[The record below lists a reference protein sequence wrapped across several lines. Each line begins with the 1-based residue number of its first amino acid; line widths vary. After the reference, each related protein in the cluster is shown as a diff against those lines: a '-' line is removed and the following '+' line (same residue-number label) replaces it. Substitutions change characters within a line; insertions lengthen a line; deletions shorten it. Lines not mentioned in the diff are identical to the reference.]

1 VVSAARAWSDDE
13 VGPGPLSRGAAAV
26 YRMLVLE
33 ALLVLTTLPTAVL
46 VVLLDRSAANLPLFA
61 AALLPVGPAVVAGLA
76 AARAWEVDPDLSPA
90 RGFWRAY
97 RRDALGTLAWW
108 APLLAVLAVLAVN
121 AAHAELVPGGA
132 ALRPAVLV
140 LAALLVV
147 VGGHLAVLQARFAFR
162 LRDAVRVA
170 LAEVV
175 PQWRFSLGVL
185 SLLLV
190 GAAVTVLAFDV
201 VTVLLAW
208 AGVLLL
214 HAMARPL
221 VADVT
226 ERFTVHD

>member
-1 VVSAARAWSDDE
+1 MSGARAWNDGE
-13 VGPGPLSRGAAAV
+13 VGPGALSRGTAAL
-26 YRMLVLE
+26 YRVLVLE

-46 VVLLDRSAANLPLFA
+46 VVLLDRSAANLPLYA
-61 AALLPVGPAVVAGLA
+61 VALLPVGPALVAGLA
-76 AARAWEVDPDLSPA
+76 AARSWEVDQDLSPS

-108 APLLAVLAVLAVN
+108 APLLAVLTVLALN

-132 ALRPAVLV
+132 ALRPAGLV
-140 LAALLVV
+140 LAALLSV

-162 LRDAVRVA
+162 LRDAVRIA
-170 LAEVV
+170 LAQVV

-190 GAAVTVLAFDV
+190 GATVTALAFDV
-201 VTVLLAW
+201 VTLLLAW

-214 HAMARPL
+214 HVMARPL

>member
-1 VVSAARAWSDDE
+1 MSAARAWTDDE
-13 VGPGPLSRGAAAV
+13 VGRGPLSRGAAAV
-26 YRMLVLE
+26 YRVLVLE

-90 RGFWRAY
+90 RGFWKAY

-108 APLLAVLAVLAVN
+108 APLLGVLAVLAVN
-121 AAHAELVPGGA
+121 AAHAEVVPGGA
-132 ALRPAVLV
+132 ALRPAGLV
-140 LAALLVV
+140 LAAVLVV
-147 VGGHLAVLQARFAFR
+147 VSAHLAVLQARFAFR
-162 LRDAVRVA
+162 LRDAVRIA

-185 SLLLV
+185 CLLLV

-226 ERFTVHD
+226 ERFTVHV

>member
-1 VVSAARAWSDDE
+1 MSAARAWTDDE
-13 VGPGPLSRGAAAV
+13 VGRGPLSRGAAAV
-26 YRMLVLE
+26 YRVLVLE

-46 VVLLDRSAANLPLFA
+46 VVLLDRSAGNLPVFA

-121 AAHAELVPGGA
+121 AAHAEVVPGGA
-132 ALRPAVLV
+132 ALRPAGLV

-162 LRDAVRVA
+162 LRDAVRIA

-214 HAMARPL
+214 HVMARPL
-221 VADVT
+221 VTDVT
-226 ERFTVHD
+226 ERFTVHV

>member
-1 VVSAARAWSDDE
+1 MSAARAWSDDE
-13 VGPGPLSRGAAAV
+13 VGPGPLSRGAAAL
-26 YRMLVLE
+26 YRVLVLE
-33 ALLVLTTLPTAVL
+33 ALLVLTTLPSAVL

-90 RGFWRAY
+90 RGFWKAY
-97 RRDALGTLAWW
+97 RRDALGTLGWW

-121 AAHAELVPGGA
+121 AAHAEVVPGGA
-132 ALRPAVLV
+132 ALRPAGLV

-147 VGGHLAVLQARFAFR
+147 VGGHLAVLQARFSFR

-170 LAEVV
+170 LAEAV
-175 PQWRFSLGVL
+175 PQWRFSVGVL
-185 SLLLV
+185 CLLLV
-190 GAAVTVLAFDV
+190 AAAVTVLAFDV

>member
-1 VVSAARAWSDDE
+1 VSAARAWTDDE
-13 VGPGPLSRGAAAV
+13 VGRGPLSRGAAAV
-26 YRMLVLE
+26 YRVLVLE

-46 VVLLDRSAANLPLFA
+46 VVLLDRSAGNLPVFA

-121 AAHAELVPGGA
+121 AAHAEVVPGGA
-132 ALRPAVLV
+132 ALRPAGLV

-162 LRDAVRVA
+162 LRDAVRIA

-201 VTVLLAW
+201 VTVLLTW

-214 HAMARPL
+214 HVMARPL

-226 ERFTVHD
+226 ERFTVHV